1 MAGVRRENDA
11 EGTVSP
17 SRFADRV
24 ANRWPTLGWSTL
36 AVFGL
41 LLAFAAGTNPTQAPL
56 TGSGPAR
63 LILGLPTW
71 LKMTILGACA
81 IAALGSLTFLFPFRR
96 PRRRKEDEECQ
107 MVHEAP
113 KLSPWGLVVL
123 VGIALTPI
131 ALAGSLLWWGWPE
144 LEPAWKPLPPPI
156 AENRSIA
163 QPAHPTPSPPAVK
176 QPLFT
181 GAVAVL
187 SLAVAVA
194 CVGMVLWLLLGDRII
209 GGWVPPTPKKRI
221 PPGLAEVVEESLDS
235 LREDPD
241 ARRAIIRCYRRFE
254 SVLAG
259 IGVSRAPWET
269 PAEFMRKT
277 LGQIPVPQAALRA
290 LTGLF
295 ELSRFSQKPVGPSE
309 RDLALRSLAEIKGS
323 VEQED
328 ADAPTT

>member
-1 MAGVRRENDA
+1 MN
-11 EGTVSP
+11 P

-41 LLAFAAGTNPTQAPL
+41 LLAFAAGMNPAQAPL

-63 LILGLPTW
+63 LIIGLPIW
-71 LKMTILGACA
+71 LKMTILGLLAV
-81 IAALGSLTFLFPFRR
+81 AALGFLAFLFPFRR
-96 PRRRKEDEECQ
+96 RRRRKEDEEFQ
-107 MVHEAP
+107 IVHEVP
-113 KLSPWGLVVL
+113 KLSPWVLVVL
-123 VGIALTPI
+123 MGIALVPI

-144 LEPAWKPLPPPI
+144 LEPAWKPLPPSTAAHRPV
-156 AENRSIA
+156 A
-163 QPAHPTPSPPAVK
+163 QPAGPTPSPPAVK

-209 GGWVPPTPKKRI
+209 GGWAPPTPTNRI

-254 SVLAG
+254 GVLAG
-259 IGVSRAPWET
+259 IGVPRAPWET

-277 LGQIPVPQAALRA
+277 LGQLPVPQEALRQ

-295 ELSRFSQKPVGPSE
+295 ELSRFSQQPVGPTE
-309 RDLALRSLAEIKGS
+309 RDVALRSLTEIKGA
-323 VEQED
+323 VEREH
-328 ADAPTT
+328 ANAPSA